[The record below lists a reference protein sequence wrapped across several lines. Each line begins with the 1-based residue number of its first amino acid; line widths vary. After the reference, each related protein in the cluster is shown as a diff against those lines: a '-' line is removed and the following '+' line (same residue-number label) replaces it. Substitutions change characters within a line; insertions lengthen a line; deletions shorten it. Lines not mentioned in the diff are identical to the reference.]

1 MVSDLLQQ
9 SYHESTMSNE
19 YYPVDGTK
27 SEPDNRPDESSSW
40 TVVKSSGQQN
50 QSLSRVIFRKF
61 SVPYL
66 RRVLPERFGIG
77 YNRGITSARILLLD
91 GWEHEPV
98 HRNLS
103 LLWERN
109 IER

>member
-9 SYHESTMSNE
+9 SYHESTASDE

-27 SEPDNRPDESSSW
+27 SETDDRPDDSRCLAQ
-40 TVVKSSGQQN
+40 VKPSGLQN
-50 QSLSRVIFRKF
+50 QSLPRVRFAKF
-61 SVPYL
+61 SVRYL

-91 GWEHEPV
+91 GWANEPV

-103 LLWERN
+103 LLRERD